1 MKNYTNDYGEDIP
14 GNGNMSFDKET
25 LDVVVTGFMN
35 SKQIAEHRKEELD
48 KLYASRKKYRNKAKK
63 ATSKINKLKRKINE

>member
-14 GNGNMSFDKET
+14 AKGNVAFDKEH
-25 LDVVVTGFMN
+25 LDVVITGFMN
-35 SKQIAEHRKEELD
+35 SKQIAEHRNKELD